1 MVKSEK
7 NARKMLIIN
16 MLHYYKSFTNKN
28 LKTENKEMNKYS
40 WMFSKSIAPQT
51 YVELCN
57 FIKYKA
63 DAEPEVTIKNLKLI
77 NKLTKYTVYLKQTS
91 WENFEKLFK
100 NTKTQDTGKWTWASW
115 MS

>member
-16 MLHYYKSFTNKN
+16 MLHYYESFTNKN

-63 DAEPEVTIKNLKLI
+63 DTEPEVTIKNLKLI
-77 NKLTKYTVYLKQTS
+77 NKLTKYTVSLK
-91 WENFEKLFK
+91 
-100 NTKTQDTGKWTWASW
+100 
-115 MS
+115 